1 VEKRPAIGRMAFK
14 QRVVRLL
21 NTKKSKTVAAN
32 IFKGFKKV
40 CREVIRVRGGAS
52 RG

>member
-1 VEKRPAIGRMAFK
+1 MAFK

-21 NTKKSKTVAAN
+21 NTKKAKEVASN
-32 IFKGFKKV
+32 IFKGLKKV
-40 CREVIRVRGGAS
+40 CREVIRKKGGAS